1 MALRRS
7 LGVMAIPLAKS
18 LITVG
23 VALQCGCQLQEA
35 GVPLTDALS
44 LQSSVVPIVGIGV
57 IETLSHSCCFGV
69 GVDIPQGVEHPFVVF
84 RCNGSRVIPG
94 FSEMPATPS
103 KAVECHC

>member
-7 LGVMAIPLAKS
+7 LGVMAIPLAKP

-69 GVDIPQGVEHPFVVF
+69 GVDIPQGIQHSPVVF
-84 RCNGSRVIPG
+84 WVNGNGVIPG
-94 FSEMPATPS
+94 FPEVPAMTS
-103 KAVECHC
+103 